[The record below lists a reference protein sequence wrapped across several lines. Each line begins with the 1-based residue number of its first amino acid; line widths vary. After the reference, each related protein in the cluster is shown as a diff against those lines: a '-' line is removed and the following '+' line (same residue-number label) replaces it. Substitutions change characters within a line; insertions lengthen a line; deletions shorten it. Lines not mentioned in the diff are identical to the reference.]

1 MKLLICSNVEEF
13 ANDITIIDENDVIYN
28 QLSRFEDGEM
38 VVKIDNI
45 KKLNNENVV
54 VIQSISNDVNDSLIE
69 LIFTLDVLKNAN
81 TKSIKLLLTYTG
93 YSRQDR
99 IFSLNESFSFKI
111 IAEMLS
117 KYFVSKIYLIDIHA
131 PQTIG
136 FFNVP
141 CINIDVQDFIC
152 GLIKDKYKNPLL
164 ISPDVGNV
172 KTIVSISQKLDVEYS
187 VAVKYRP
194 CPNENKILSL
204 VGTNVENKDCII
216 IDDIVDSAGTLCNVA
231 EKLAKNGANNIV
243 AYITHPVLSKKAFER
258 IKNSYITKLYVSN
271 TINSIKKIENISNK
285 VEIFSLT
292 NWVLNK
298 VLYNPNF

>member
-13 ANDITIIDENDVIYN
+13 ANDITIIGKKDIIYN

-45 KKLNNENVV
+45 KKLNNEDVL
-54 VIQSISNDVNDSLIE
+54 VIQSISNNVNDSLIE

-81 TKSIKLLLTYTG
+81 TKSIKLLLTYAG

-99 IFSLNESFSFKI
+99 VSSFNESFSFKI
-111 IAEMLS
+111 VGEMLS
-117 KYFVSKIYLIDIHA
+117 KYFISKIYLVDIHA

-152 GLIKDKYKNPLL
+152 DLIKDKYKDPLL
-164 ISPDVGNV
+164 VSPDVGNV
-172 KTIVSISQKLDVEYS
+172 KTIISASQKLDIEYS
-187 VAVKYRP
+187 VAIKYRP

-204 VGTNVENKDCII
+204 VGASVENKDCII

-231 EKLAKNGANNIV
+231 ERLAKNGANNIV

-271 TINSIKKIENISNK
+271 TINSLNKIEEISSK
-285 VEIFSLT
+285 VEVFSLT
-292 NWVLNK
+292 DWVLNK
-298 VLYNPNF
+298 IIKGL